1 MRKLLVAF
9 VIVFGWTAGAAA
21 GQTSAAGTLADAFV
35 DAWNTHDVRAF
46 GRLYADD
53 ADWVTVAG
61 ERHKG
66 RVAVEG
72 VLAKEHA
79 GWART
84 TILRATGVAV
94 RAIDSENGDRDVQV
108 GNHSNGGEWGDTT
121 PRQYAPRGRKARW
134 TLDHHCRTGCRCPS
148 AQVSIGR
155 TGEDPP

>member
-1 MRKLLVAF
+1 MCKHLVAL

-21 GQTSAAGTLADAFV
+21 GQTSVAGALADAFV
-35 DAWNTHDVRAF
+35 DAWNTHDVRAL

-53 ADWVTVAG
+53 ADWVTVGG

-84 TILRATGVAV
+84 TILRATDVAV
-94 RAIDSENGDRDVQV
+94 RAIDSENAIVMFKWEITRPEESAVKPLRGSTLLVAARRDGHWIITAGQAAAV
-108 GNHSNGGEWGDTT
+108 
-121 PRQYAPRGRKARW
+121 PAPR
-134 TLDHHCRTGCRCPS
+134 
-148 AQVSIGR
+148 
-155 TGEDPP
+155 